1 MSRSLPALGELL
13 LLSKI
18 RSRAGK
24 RAFPG
29 LRLGIGD
36 DCAILRLGRNEE
48 IIVTTDLSLEGV
60 HFRREWHQPES
71 IGHRCLA
78 RGLSDIAAM
87 GGRPLA
93 AFVSLAIPA
102 ELAKGKHGTSWL
114 DRFYDGLLGL
124 AKMAQVPL
132 AGGDLAQNPSIAADI
147 VLVGATPKNRALLR
161 STARP
166 GDRIYVTGALGGSAA
181 ELLIASHRKRVSA
194 PAPNAAHPH
203 FFPAPRLA
211 VGKWLLRRKTSA
223 AIDISDG
230 LSTDL
235 THLCEESKV
244 AAEIFPG
251 SLPIHPLTVQAVR
264 KGWSTSALDLA
275 LHGGEDYE
283 LLFTAPALM
292 RVPKEVEGV
301 PITEIGRITKQR
313 PNHPLIVLIGEDK
326 QKIPLLRKGWEHF
339 SR

>member
-1 MSRSLPALGELL
+1 MSRSLPAPGELL

-36 DCAILRLGRNEE
+36 DCAILRPGRNEE
-48 IIVTTDLSLEGV
+48 ILVTTDLSLEGI

-71 IGHRCLA
+71 IGHRCLV

-93 AFVSLAIPA
+93 VFLSLAVPA
-102 ELAKGKHGTSWL
+102 ELTKGKRGASWL
-114 DRFYDGLLGL
+114 DRFYDGLLDL

-132 AGGDLAQNPSIAADI
+132 AGGDLAQSPSIAADI
-147 VLVGATPKNRALLR
+147 VLVGATPRNKALLR
-161 STARP
+161 SGARP

-181 ELLIASHRKRVSA
+181 ELLIASHRKRASA

-203 FFPAPRLA
+203 FFPSPRLA
-211 VGKWLLRRKTSA
+211 VGKWLIRRKTSA

-244 AAEIFPG
+244 AAEIFPRA
-251 SLPIHPLTVQAVR
+251 LPIHPLAAQAVE
-264 KGWSTSALDLA
+264 KGWSISSLDLA

-283 LLFTAPALM
+283 LLFTAPELV

-301 PITEIGRITKQR
+301 PITKIGRITKPR
-313 PNHPLIVLIGEDK
+313 RNHPLIVLIGEDE
-326 QKIPLLRKGWEHF
+326 QKVPLLRKGWEHF
-339 SR
+339 TR